1 MVVLLKKETKM
12 RKPFHICMSGGDELI
27 CRSEE
32 DYIRLFNC
40 IALAAYETDSVLLAD
55 AEMSSHVHLGVRTED
70 PHVLMSRA
78 WLMYT
83 RYFNS
88 RYKRSGRLGEEE
100 PFVLELDGLYHILAA
115 ICYILRNPL
124 HHGVASTPF
133 GYPFSSAN
141 AYFRKELGKWV
152 DEMLLPEKSHYR
164 YLPRLSSY
172 PEGYRMSSSGVYL
185 RESVIDVAEVER
197 MFVTPRSFLYCMNR
211 LSSEEWTAEQEKD
224 MSSHPSVTLEVI
236 EGGIGLQ
243 SLDKMLLNE
252 NGRMNYKAMSD
263 IGLCAIIDKQLLPAI
278 GKTSVYEMTMSEVS
292 DALRHLRQTY
302 HVNESQVRRCLA
314 FTYDRR

>member
-1 MVVLLKKETKM
+1 
-12 RKPFHICMSGGDELI
+12 
-27 CRSEE
+27 
-32 DYIRLFNC
+32 
-40 IALAAYETDSVLLAD
+40 
-55 AEMSSHVHLGVRTED
+55 
-70 PHVLMSRA
+70 
-78 WLMYT
+78 
-83 RYFNS
+83 
-88 RYKRSGRLGEEE
+88 
-100 PFVLELDGLYHILAA
+100 
-115 ICYILRNPL
+115 
-124 HHGVASTPF
+124 
-133 GYPFSSAN
+133 
-141 AYFRKELGKWV
+141 
-152 DEMLLPEKSHYR
+152 
-164 YLPRLSSY
+164 
-172 PEGYRMSSSGVYL
+172 MSSSGVYL